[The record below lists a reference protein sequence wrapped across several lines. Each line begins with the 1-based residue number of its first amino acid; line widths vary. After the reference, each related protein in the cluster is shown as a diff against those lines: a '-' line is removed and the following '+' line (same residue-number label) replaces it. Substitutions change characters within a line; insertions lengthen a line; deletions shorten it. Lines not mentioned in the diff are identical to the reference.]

1 MIHSF
6 SNLCYWEAVFTRRK
20 VGAEEP
26 WSNEKCDRSEEEQ
39 SMAEHKE
46 HAWELDS

>member
-6 SNLCYWEAVFTRRK
+6 SDLCHREVLFTGRK

-26 WSNEKCDRSEEEQ
+26 WSNEKCDQSEEEQ
-39 SMAEHKE
+39 SIAEQKE